1 MALGAQNR
9 QVMAPAQFVVPVREG
24 QLVNPGNYSSPNFRP
39 NVEAV
44 EYARMI
50 QDAMQKQAAFEAAYQ
65 ERQNNMGWDLVD
77 RVQSTLDKGVQ
88 TSNRFENMKAQALAN
103 QLTEQF
109 GAEDR
114 RLAQDS
120 VRAQTRQTGIA
131 ADQAEFDFG
140 LKKKYGEEEV
150 RTELERKKAQTEGT
164 RQDTRGKIR
173 ENEILDKYGERKTE
187 ADIKSTELGNQTA
200 ANTLTQAILDR
211 EKRQALFGI
220 ATDESRRI
228 HKLYESAMIGEPAAY
243 DRLFDYAIP
252 ADLLEDPKLMASL
265 QEQLDEARR
274 NAANSKTIELSKKS
288 RIGYQ
293 EFANKLYTDGPR
305 GQVMAARVVGILN
318 QTPGFLTSEQ
328 TEAIVNA
335 YELYRTQIN
344 PGTQVKL
351 PEIVDTLEKRQAARE
366 ADRQTSVRQPP
377 PPSTVNQII
386 RMASGIL
393 SDMASTPE
401 DKDLALGILRTQAG
415 RDPSILDP
423 RIAAQI
429 ELQRLKPGTETDKPN
444 ARTQAEEDQRTY
456 SPGQ

>member
-1 MALGAQNR
+1 
-9 QVMAPAQFVVPVREG
+9 MAPAQFVG
-24 QLVNPGNYSSPNFRP
+24 QYRPDGLLPPGNYSRLDFDASVPLEGY
-39 NVEAV
+39 V
-44 EYARMI
+44 RMA
-50 QDAMQKQAAFEAAYQ
+50 QDAMEKQAAFEAAYQ

-109 GAEDR
+109 GAQDR
-114 RLAQDS
+114 QAALDS

-150 RTELERKKAQTEGT
+150 QTELERKKAQTEGT

-200 ANTLTQAILDR
+200 ANTLAQAILDR

-228 HKLYESAMIGEPAAY
+228 HKLYELAMNGESAPY
-243 DRLFDYAIP
+243 DRLFDYALP

-274 NAANSKTIELSKKS
+274 NVANSKTIELSKKS

-305 GQVMAARVVGILN
+305 GQVMAARIVGILN
-318 QTPGFLTSEQ
+318 QTPGFLTAEQ

-344 PGTQVKL
+344 PGTKVKL
-351 PEIVDTLEKRQAARE
+351 PEIVDTLEKQQAARE
-366 ADRQTSVRQPP
+366 ADRQMSVRQPP
-377 PPSTVNQII
+377 PASTVNQII
-386 RMASGIL
+386 RMASDIYRDEFADADQKEMALAIL
-393 SDMASTPE
+393 Q
-401 DKDLALGILRTQAG
+401 TQAN

-423 RIAAQI
+423 RILTM
-429 ELQRLKPGTETDKPN
+429 LQLKRANQNTGTGTGKPN
-444 ARTQAEEDQRTY
+444 ATQDNTANFNKFE
-456 SPGQ
+456 